1 MLALR
6 LVRLIESHA
15 DQLSRDLIHRLE
27 HDPRCFEL
35 RKVPKEE
42 LIRRSYEIYRHLS
55 DWVLQKS
62 EHELEHTYRE
72 LGVRRAAQEV
82 ALSQVLYAILATKE
96 QLWKFLQDEGVV
108 TNPVELFGEMELFRL
123 VDQFFDKAVCYM
135 AAGYEHARVAGLAH
149 AR

>member
-15 DQLSRDLIHRLE
+15 DRLSKDLIHRLE
-27 HDPRCFEL
+27 NDPRCVEL
-35 RKVPKEE
+35 RKVPEEE
-42 LIRRSYEIYRHLS
+42 LIRRSYDIYRHLS
-55 DWVLQKS
+55 EWMLHKS

-82 ALSQVLYAILATKE
+82 ALSQVLYAVLATKE
-96 QLWKFLQDEGVV
+96 QLWKFLQDEGAV
-108 TNPVELFGEMELFRL
+108 TSPVELYGEMELFHL

-135 AAGYEHARVAGLAH
+135 AAGYEHARIAA
-149 AR
+149 